1 MTRRLPVFLTTACA
15 AVVLMMIAGPHV
27 AAPGAQAA
35 ATGTITGRVRLM
47 SAAQAN
53 TIIRMGADPLCSKA
67 NAGKRLT
74 QDIVLRSADGG
85 LANAFVDLQGAF
97 PATRVPAAPVSI
109 DQRGCIFVPRVVG
122 ARVGQTL
129 QVTNSDPTAHNVH
142 SLSTRGNAFNIS
154 QPLAGMKSTFQLK
167 NDDVVMRIKCDIH
180 SWMIS
185 YVGVVAHPYFGVSG
199 SDGAFR
205 ITGVPAGRHVIRVW
219 HERYGRLM
227 KNVEVKAGGTVTIDF
242 AYTGTEQPSA
252 AGILDLVVPSHEGHK
267 DVLAAMK
274 ATKITEG

>member
-1 MTRRLPVFLTTACA
+1 MTHRRLVFLTTACA
-15 AVVLMMIAGPHV
+15 AVLMITAGPLV
-27 AAPGAQAA
+27 PAPEAQTA

-47 SAAQAN
+47 SAAPAN
-53 TIIRMGADPLCSKA
+53 SIMRMGADPLCGKA

-85 LANAFVDLQGAF
+85 LANVFVDLQGTF
-97 PATRVPAAPVSI
+97 PATPVPAAPVTI

-142 SLSTRGNAFNIS
+142 SLSTRGNAFNTS
-154 QPLAGMKSTFQLK
+154 QPQAGMKSTFHLK
-167 NDDVVMRIKCDIH
+167 NADAVMRIKCDFH

-199 SDGAFR
+199 ADGAFR
-205 ITGVPAGRHVIRVW
+205 ITGVPPGRHTIRVW
-219 HERYGRLM
+219 HERYGRLT
-227 KNVEVKAGGTVTIDF
+227 KTVDVKAGATATVDF

-252 AGILDLVVPSHEGHK
+252 AGILDFVVPGHEGHK
-267 DVLAAMK
+267 DVLATK
-274 ATKITEG
+274 ATKTTKG